1 MQSKFIVVA
10 GKETVSIDG
19 VVVVNWIAVRIIEVD
34 IFFIVDRESDVVIG
48 LVDIRLLED
57 GVLVVEILVVVV
69 LIGMVVIGNILSF
82 ESVEVVAPVIWTIP
96 NLFEDELF
104 VDVVELVL

>member
-1 MQSKFIVVA
+1 
-10 GKETVSIDG
+10 
-19 VVVVNWIAVRIIEVD
+19 
-34 IFFIVDRESDVVIG
+34 
-48 LVDIRLLED
+48 
-57 GVLVVEILVVVV
+57 VEILVVVV